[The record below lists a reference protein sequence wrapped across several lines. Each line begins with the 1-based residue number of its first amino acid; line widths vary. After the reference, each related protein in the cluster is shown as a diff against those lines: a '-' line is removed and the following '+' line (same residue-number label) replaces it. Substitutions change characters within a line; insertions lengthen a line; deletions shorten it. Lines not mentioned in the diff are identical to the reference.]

1 MVYSRIPSVERNHN
15 RRLSTLFTV
24 FYELF
29 IDVIHATYY
38 PEDGSSSQ
46 LDSGSFAQAGWWE
59 RTCLDGYMQYLVRN
73 ELSNIWSIYEYRFEQ
88 DIQRY

>member
-1 MVYSRIPSVERNHN
+1 MVYSRIPSVERNHI

-46 LDSGSFAQAGWWE
+46 LDSGSFAQAGLVGKNLPG
-59 RTCLDGYMQYLVRN
+59 RIHAISCQKRIKQYM
-73 ELSNIWSIYEYRFEQ
+73 EY
-88 DIQRY
+88 I